1 MYVKSPNLPVS
12 KPFGEPTWV
21 PSWTPKF
28 HFFWRNPSQEG
39 LGGLRAGF
47 LRVLKKDLKLK
58 GSWDRFLVDFG
69 KVLGAAGGAKTRF
82 SLESGTNFHIFGY
95 LKRRCLLDTKK
106 HRFWLRFGLQV
117 GLQNRSSWL
126 QDGFVSNK
134 IGKMRVPRR
143 CQKNDRVFEP
153 S

>member
-1 MYVKSPNLPVS
+1 MGAILEAQISLFLEESLSRGSRRAPGML
-12 KPFGEPTWV
+12 F
-21 PSWTPKF
+21 
-28 HFFWRNPSQEG
+28 EG
-39 LGGLRAGF
+39 A
-47 LRVLKKDLKLK
+47 KKDLKLK

-69 KVLGAAGGAKTRF
+69 RVLGAAGEAKTWF

-95 LKRRCLLDTKK
+95 LKRRCFLDTKK

>member
-1 MYVKSPNLPVS
+1 MATLGTILEAKTIFFGAKSV
-12 KPFGEPTWV
+12 F
-21 PSWTPKF
+21 
-28 HFFWRNPSQEG
+28 EG
-39 LGGLRAGF
+39 FRASLLRI
-47 LRVLKKDLKLK
+47 LKIDLKLK

-69 KVLGAAGGAKTRF
+69 RVLGAAGEAKTRF

-95 LKRRCLLDTKK
+95 LKRRCFLDTKK